1 MKLNELFSSEM
12 EVQQE
17 ESLPYRHSYS
27 FQINDKKYWATFTKQ
42 REKNFD
48 VWGFYFKDDAGQQG
62 ITGSGDAIKVFAS
75 IKQIFFKFMRKV
87 NPQIVQFTANE
98 PSRIKLY
105 NRFSKQLQRKG
116 FRVEVKRRSGGVY
129 YFVINET

>member
-1 MKLNELFSSEM
+1 MQLKELFSEDM
-12 EVQQE
+12 PFQVE
-17 ESLPYRHSYS
+17 EELPYRHSYS
-27 FQINDKKYWATFTKQ
+27 FEINDKKYWASFTKQ
-42 REKNFD
+42 GEKNLD
-48 VWGFYFKDDAGQQG
+48 LWGFYFKDDAGQQG
-62 ITGSGDAIKVFAS
+62 ITGAGDAIKVFAF

-129 YFVINET
+129 YFIINET